1 MKVEK
6 NYFTY
11 NYIIRN
17 IIILLSFFIILI
29 VLTSCSIEKKE
40 NTYKILNKDGYNIEN
55 RYNPPEGYSRVEA
68 DKDSF
73 AYFLRH
79 EKLKKYGEKSIYYNG
94 KEKKSEGVYDSV
106 FDIDLEGKNLLHCA
120 DACYKFMG
128 DYLYSQGKYD
138 NIKFHFVSGGV
149 ADFGKYVKGYRVNP
163 ETGDYY
169 EGASPSSSEDVYKK
183 FINLVYAY
191 SGTLSLEIDTY
202 AVDIDDMQIGDVFV
216 IGGTPGS
223 KRVGHAI
230 MVVDMAKDENNN
242 KVFMLAQSY
251 MPAQQTQILINKKEK
266 EISPWY
272 SLEKVKKENKLLS
285 PQWTFQLNE
294 LRRFKIEN

>member
-94 KEKKSEGVYDSV
+94 KEKKSEGVCDS
-106 FDIDLEGKNLLHCA
+106 
-120 DACYKFMG
+120 
-128 DYLYSQGKYD
+128 
-138 NIKFHFVSGGV
+138 
-149 ADFGKYVKGYRVNP
+149 
-163 ETGDYY
+163 
-169 EGASPSSSEDVYKK
+169 
-183 FINLVYAY
+183 

-202 AVDIDDMQIGDVFV
+202 AVDVDDMQIGDVFV